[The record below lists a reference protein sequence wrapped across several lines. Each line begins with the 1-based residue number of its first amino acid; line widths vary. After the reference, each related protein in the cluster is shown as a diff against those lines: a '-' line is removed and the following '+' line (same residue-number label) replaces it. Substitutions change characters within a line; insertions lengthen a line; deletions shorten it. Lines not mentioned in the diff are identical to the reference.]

1 MRLSFGLLASLLLV
15 VTGCAPSD
23 SPERVYGAFRDA
35 VQKRD
40 GEAAW
45 ALHSTRGAKGYD
57 QLLQPL
63 LKEQRLTAYA
73 ASVFAVT
80 PEKFGAFS
88 TKDFYVTA
96 VKKAELVTARGF
108 PYAVHHVVGT
118 LGAVTLIGDDKA
130 SAPLRLAN
138 SSEVREVDFLR
149 EDGKWKIHSVRDP
162 KKTPVARWDD
172 PQAIAI
178 GGAQ

>member
-1 MRLSFGLLASLLLV
+1 MRLGFGLLASLLLV

-45 ALHSTRGAKGYD
+45 ALHSTRGAKQYD

-88 TKDFYVTA
+88 TKEFYVTA

-130 SAPLRLAN
+130 SAPLRLSN
-138 SSEVREVDFLR
+138 QEPREVDFLR

-162 KKTPVARWDD
+162 RKNPVARWDD
-172 PQAIAI
+172 PLPI
-178 GGAQ
+178 GATAAR

>member
-1 MRLSFGLLASLLLV
+1 MRVGFGLIASLIIFA
-15 VTGCAPSD
+15 TGCSSSN
-23 SPERVYGAFRDA
+23 SPASVYGEFRDA
-35 VQKRD
+35 VQKRN

-45 ALHSTRGAKGYD
+45 ALHSVRGANQYD
-57 QLLQPL
+57 ALLQPL
-63 LKEQRLTAYA
+63 LKEQKLTAYA
-73 ASVFAVT
+73 ASVLAVP

-88 TKDFYVTA
+88 SKDFYITA
-96 VKKAELVTARGF
+96 INRADLAIQRGF
-108 PYAVHHVVGT
+108 PYAVHNVVGT

-138 SSEVREVDFLR
+138 SSEMREVDFLR

-172 PQAIAI
+172 PQAIATS
-178 GGAQ
+178 GMR